1 MIQNKPLLLRALAG
15 ALICIPVYAS
25 AGNASYYNTSTEAK
39 VFPWKKNKKKETTEE
54 VSKTDFEK
62 IASESNLVS
71 RGMFNVYAQDGK
83 YYFEIP
89 VSLLQRD
96 MLVVNKLQRVPFELN
111 DAGVNRGTN
120 YETQMIRFEWNKE
133 EKKIRVRQSRPLPES
148 PENDAITRSVRDNFI
163 SPLIAD
169 FKLEACN
176 ADSTSVIIQIND
188 IYDGSETSINNVFDN
203 INLGTSAVKDLSRI
217 MSIKA
222 FPNNIVATSELT
234 TKVREGMSA
243 VNVTV
248 EVSSSLVL
256 LPEKPMMGRLDDPK
270 VGYFTKDLL
279 YFSDSQQKTEE
290 KKYITRWRL
299 EPKPE
304 NREAY
309 LRGELV
315 EPEKPIVFYIEN
327 STPYRWRKYI
337 KQGIEDWQV
346 AFERAGFK
354 NAIIA
359 KELPPEKPIVFYIE
373 NSTPYRWRKYIK
385 QGIEDW
391 QVAFERAG
399 FKNAIIAKELPDSI
413 AANADDINYSVVT
426 YAASSKANAM
436 GPSILD
442 PRSGEILEADI
453 MWWHNVIS
461 MVQEWITVQTGA
473 IDPKARGT
481 KLPDEMMGDA
491 IRFVA
496 CHEVGHSLGLRH
508 NMMGSWT
515 FPTDSLRSK
524 SFTDKMN
531 STASSI
537 MDYARY
543 NYVAQPGDGVTA
555 VSPHIGPYDIFAIEY
570 GYRWYGLPTPEAE
583 KDVLYDFLNKHNGR
597 LYKYSEAQDPR
608 SAVDPRAQNEDLG
621 DDPVRSSELGIANLK
636 RIVPEIIKWTTT
648 GEKGQTYEE
657 ASRLY
662 YAVIT
667 QWNNYLYHVM
677 ANIGGIYIENTTVGD
692 GVKTYTYVE
701 KEKQEAS
708 LDFLLNEVLCYPR
721 WLFDTEISDYT
732 FLLRK
737 NPTGVIEYAPSQ
749 ILKNTQGYI
758 FWDLLSNDRLM
769 RMLENELKNGKK
781 AFTVVEMM
789 DKMHNSIFAT
799 TIKGGTPDVMERNL
813 QKGFLDALIT
823 AAAESEGVKINK
835 QLTAT
840 SGNPYLFHHTP
851 WCSHNEFAIE
861 QAERMGARRE
871 LSFYGGQ
878 VNRISDAISVKRGEL
893 LRIKKLLESRR
904 NTSDT
909 AARYHYDDMI
919 LRINTALG
927 LKD

>member
-25 AGNASYYNTSTEAK
+25 AGNASYYNASTEAK

-176 ADSTSVIIQIND
+176 TDSTAVIIQIND

-248 EVSSSLVL
+248 ELSSSLVL

-304 NREAY
+304 DREAY

-315 EPEKPIVFYIEN
+315 E
-327 STPYRWRKYI
+327 
-337 KQGIEDWQV
+337 
-346 AFERAGFK
+346 
-354 NAIIA
+354 
-359 KELPPEKPIVFYIE
+359 PEKPIVFYIE

-851 WCSHNEFAIE
+851 WCSHDEFAIE

>member
-54 VSKTDFEK
+54 VCKTDFEK

-315 EPEKPIVFYIEN
+315 E
-327 STPYRWRKYI
+327 
-337 KQGIEDWQV
+337 
-346 AFERAGFK
+346 
-354 NAIIA
+354 
-359 KELPPEKPIVFYIE
+359 PEKPIVFYIE

>member
-222 FPNNIVATSELT
+222 LPNNIVATSELT

-327 STPYRWRKYI
+327 STPYRWR
-337 KQGIEDWQV
+337 E
-346 AFERAGFK
+346 
-354 NAIIA
+354 
-359 KELPPEKPIVFYIE
+359 
-373 NSTPYRWRKYIK
+373 YIK

>member
-25 AGNASYYNTSTEAK
+25 AGNASYYNASTEAK

-62 IASESNLVS
+62 IASESNLIS

-148 PENDAITRSVRDNFI
+148 PENDAITSSVRDNFI

-176 ADSTSVIIQIND
+176 ADSTAVIIQIND

-203 INLGTSAVKDLSRI
+203 INLGTSAIKDLSRI

-304 NREAY
+304 DREAY

-315 EPEKPIVFYIEN
+315 E
-327 STPYRWRKYI
+327 
-337 KQGIEDWQV
+337 
-346 AFERAGFK
+346 
-354 NAIIA
+354 
-359 KELPPEKPIVFYIE
+359 PEKPIVFYIE

-851 WCSHNEFAIE
+851 WCSHDEFAIE

>member
-359 KELPPEKPIVFYIE
+359 KELP
-373 NSTPYRWRKYIK
+373 
-385 QGIEDW
+385 
-391 QVAFERAG
+391 
-399 FKNAIIAKELPDSI
+399 DSI
-413 AANADDINYSVVT
+413 ATNADDINYSVVT

>member
-25 AGNASYYNTSTEAK
+25 AGNASYYNASTEAK

-176 ADSTSVIIQIND
+176 ADSTAVIIQIND

-203 INLGTSAVKDLSRI
+203 INLGTSAIKDLSRI
-217 MSIKA
+217 MSIKT

-304 NREAY
+304 DREAY

-315 EPEKPIVFYIEN
+315 E
-327 STPYRWRKYI
+327 
-337 KQGIEDWQV
+337 
-346 AFERAGFK
+346 
-354 NAIIA
+354 
-359 KELPPEKPIVFYIE
+359 PEKPIVFYIE

-851 WCSHNEFAIE
+851 WCSHDEFAIE

>member
-1 MIQNKPLLLRALAG
+1 MQNKPLLLRALAG

-25 AGNASYYNTSTEAK
+25 AGNASYYNASTEAK

-54 VSKTDFEK
+54 VNKTDFEK

-203 INLGTSAVKDLSRI
+203 INLGTSAIKDLSRI

-304 NREAY
+304 DREAY

-315 EPEKPIVFYIEN
+315 E
-327 STPYRWRKYI
+327 
-337 KQGIEDWQV
+337 
-346 AFERAGFK
+346 
-354 NAIIA
+354 
-359 KELPPEKPIVFYIE
+359 PEKPIVFYIE

-823 AAAESEGVKINK
+823 AAAESEGVKISK

-851 WCSHNEFAIE
+851 WCSHDEFAIE

>member
-25 AGNASYYNTSTEAK
+25 AGNASYYNASTEAK

-62 IASESNLVS
+62 IASESNLIS

-315 EPEKPIVFYIEN
+315 E
-327 STPYRWRKYI
+327 
-337 KQGIEDWQV
+337 
-346 AFERAGFK
+346 
-354 NAIIA
+354 
-359 KELPPEKPIVFYIE
+359 PEKPIVFYIE

-851 WCSHNEFAIE
+851 WCSHDEFAIE

>member
-25 AGNASYYNTSTEAK
+25 AGNASYYNASTEAK

-62 IASESNLVS
+62 IASESNLIS

-176 ADSTSVIIQIND
+176 ADSTEVIIQIND

-203 INLGTSAVKDLSRI
+203 INLGTSAIKDLSRI

-304 NREAY
+304 DREAY

-315 EPEKPIVFYIEN
+315 E
-327 STPYRWRKYI
+327 
-337 KQGIEDWQV
+337 
-346 AFERAGFK
+346 
-354 NAIIA
+354 
-359 KELPPEKPIVFYIE
+359 PEKPIVFYIE

-851 WCSHNEFAIE
+851 WCSHDEFAIE

>member
-359 KELPPEKPIVFYIE
+359 KELP
-373 NSTPYRWRKYIK
+373 
-385 QGIEDW
+385 
-391 QVAFERAG
+391 
-399 FKNAIIAKELPDSI
+399 DSI

-648 GEKGQTYEE
+648 GEEGQTYEE

-851 WCSHNEFAIE
+851 WCSHDEFAIE

>member
-71 RGMFNVYAQDGK
+71 RGMFNAYAQDGK

-176 ADSTSVIIQIND
+176 TDSTAVIIQIND

-203 INLGTSAVKDLSRI
+203 INLGTSAIKDLSRI

-304 NREAY
+304 DREAY

-315 EPEKPIVFYIEN
+315 E
-327 STPYRWRKYI
+327 
-337 KQGIEDWQV
+337 
-346 AFERAGFK
+346 
-354 NAIIA
+354 
-359 KELPPEKPIVFYIE
+359 PEKPIVFYIE

-835 QLTAT
+835 QLTTT

-851 WCSHNEFAIE
+851 WCSHDEFAIE

>member
-1 MIQNKPLLLRALAG
+1 MIQNNPLLLRALAG

-359 KELPPEKPIVFYIE
+359 KELP
-373 NSTPYRWRKYIK
+373 
-385 QGIEDW
+385 
-391 QVAFERAG
+391 
-399 FKNAIIAKELPDSI
+399 DSI
-413 AANADDINYSVVT
+413 AVNADDINYSVVT

>member
-25 AGNASYYNTSTEAK
+25 AGNASYYNASTEAK

-176 ADSTSVIIQIND
+176 TDSTAVIIQIND

-203 INLGTSAVKDLSRI
+203 INLGTSAIKDLSRI

-222 FPNNIVATSELT
+222 FPNNIVATFELT

-304 NREAY
+304 DREAY

-315 EPEKPIVFYIEN
+315 E
-327 STPYRWRKYI
+327 
-337 KQGIEDWQV
+337 
-346 AFERAGFK
+346 
-354 NAIIA
+354 
-359 KELPPEKPIVFYIE
+359 PEKPIVFYIE

-851 WCSHNEFAIE
+851 WCSHDEFAIE

>member
-25 AGNASYYNTSTEAK
+25 AGNASYYNASTEAK

-203 INLGTSAVKDLSRI
+203 INLGTSAIKDLSRI

-304 NREAY
+304 DREAY

-315 EPEKPIVFYIEN
+315 E
-327 STPYRWRKYI
+327 
-337 KQGIEDWQV
+337 
-346 AFERAGFK
+346 
-354 NAIIA
+354 
-359 KELPPEKPIVFYIE
+359 PEKPIVFYIE

-851 WCSHNEFAIE
+851 WCSHDEFAIE
-861 QAERMGARRE
+861 QAERMGAKRE

>member
-25 AGNASYYNTSTEAK
+25 AGNASYYNASTEAK

-176 ADSTSVIIQIND
+176 SDSTSVIIQIND

-304 NREAY
+304 DREAY

-346 AFERAGFK
+346 AFK
-354 NAIIA
+354 
-359 KELPPEKPIVFYIE
+359 
-373 NSTPYRWRKYIK
+373 
-385 QGIEDW
+385 
-391 QVAFERAG
+391 RAG

-851 WCSHNEFAIE
+851 WCSHDEFAIE

>member
-25 AGNASYYNTSTEAK
+25 AGNASYYNASTEAK
-39 VFPWKKNKKKETTEE
+39 VFPWKKNKKKETTEK

-176 ADSTSVIIQIND
+176 TDSTAVIIQIND

-304 NREAY
+304 DREAY

-346 AFERAGFK
+346 AFEH
-354 NAIIA
+354 
-359 KELPPEKPIVFYIE
+359 
-373 NSTPYRWRKYIK
+373 
-385 QGIEDW
+385 
-391 QVAFERAG
+391 AG

-851 WCSHNEFAIE
+851 WCSHDEFAIE

>member
-25 AGNASYYNTSTEAK
+25 AGNASYYNASTEAK

-176 ADSTSVIIQIND
+176 ADSTAVIIQIND

-304 NREAY
+304 DREAY

-315 EPEKPIVFYIEN
+315 E
-327 STPYRWRKYI
+327 
-337 KQGIEDWQV
+337 
-346 AFERAGFK
+346 
-354 NAIIA
+354 
-359 KELPPEKPIVFYIE
+359 PEKPIVFYIE

-799 TIKGGTPDVMERNL
+799 TIKEGTPDVMERNL

-851 WCSHNEFAIE
+851 WCSHDEFAIE
-861 QAERMGARRE
+861 QAERMGAKRE

>member
-25 AGNASYYNTSTEAK
+25 AGNASYYNASTEAK

-203 INLGTSAVKDLSRI
+203 INLGTSAIKDLSRI

-304 NREAY
+304 DREAY

-315 EPEKPIVFYIEN
+315 E
-327 STPYRWRKYI
+327 
-337 KQGIEDWQV
+337 
-346 AFERAGFK
+346 
-354 NAIIA
+354 
-359 KELPPEKPIVFYIE
+359 PEKPIVFYIE

-473 IDPKARGT
+473 IAPKARGT

-851 WCSHNEFAIE
+851 WCSHDEFAIE

>member
-1 MIQNKPLLLRALAG
+1 MVT
-15 ALICIPVYAS
+15 IPVYAS
-25 AGNASYYNTSTEAK
+25 AGNASYYNASTEAK

-359 KELPPEKPIVFYIE
+359 KELP
-373 NSTPYRWRKYIK
+373 
-385 QGIEDW
+385 
-391 QVAFERAG
+391 
-399 FKNAIIAKELPDSI
+399 DSI
-413 AANADDINYSVVT
+413 AVNADDINYSVVT

-851 WCSHNEFAIE
+851 WCSHDEFAIE

>member
-359 KELPPEKPIVFYIE
+359 KELP
-373 NSTPYRWRKYIK
+373 
-385 QGIEDW
+385 
-391 QVAFERAG
+391 
-399 FKNAIIAKELPDSI
+399 DSI
-413 AANADDINYSVVT
+413 AVNADDINYSVVT

-893 LRIKKLLESRR
+893 LRIKKLLEPRR

>member
-25 AGNASYYNTSTEAK
+25 AGNASYYNASTEAK

-54 VSKTDFEK
+54 VSKTNFEK

-203 INLGTSAVKDLSRI
+203 INLGTSAIKDLSRI

-304 NREAY
+304 DREAY

-315 EPEKPIVFYIEN
+315 E
-327 STPYRWRKYI
+327 
-337 KQGIEDWQV
+337 
-346 AFERAGFK
+346 
-354 NAIIA
+354 
-359 KELPPEKPIVFYIE
+359 PEKPIVFYIE

-835 QLTAT
+835 QLTTT

-851 WCSHNEFAIE
+851 WCSHDEFAIE

>member
-25 AGNASYYNTSTEAK
+25 AGNASYYNASTEAK

-176 ADSTSVIIQIND
+176 ADSTAVIIQIND

-203 INLGTSAVKDLSRI
+203 INLGTSAIKDLSRI

-299 EPKPE
+299 EPKLE
-304 NREAY
+304 DREAY

-315 EPEKPIVFYIEN
+315 E
-327 STPYRWRKYI
+327 
-337 KQGIEDWQV
+337 
-346 AFERAGFK
+346 
-354 NAIIA
+354 
-359 KELPPEKPIVFYIE
+359 PEKPIVFYIE

-851 WCSHNEFAIE
+851 WCSHDEFAIE

>member
-148 PENDAITRSVRDNFI
+148 PKNDAITRSVRDNFI

-315 EPEKPIVFYIEN
+315 E
-327 STPYRWRKYI
+327 
-337 KQGIEDWQV
+337 
-346 AFERAGFK
+346 
-354 NAIIA
+354 
-359 KELPPEKPIVFYIE
+359 PEKPIVFYIE

>member
-25 AGNASYYNTSTEAK
+25 AGNASYYNASTEAK

-62 IASESNLVS
+62 IASESNLIS

-176 ADSTSVIIQIND
+176 ADSTAVIIQIND

-203 INLGTSAVKDLSRI
+203 INLGTSAIKDLSRI

-304 NREAY
+304 DREAY

-315 EPEKPIVFYIEN
+315 E
-327 STPYRWRKYI
+327 
-337 KQGIEDWQV
+337 
-346 AFERAGFK
+346 
-354 NAIIA
+354 
-359 KELPPEKPIVFYIE
+359 PEKPIVFYIE

-851 WCSHNEFAIE
+851 WCSHDEFAIE

-893 LRIKKLLESRR
+893 LRIKKLLKSRR

>member
-25 AGNASYYNTSTEAK
+25 AGNASYYNASTEAK

-120 YETQMIRFEWNKE
+120 YETQMVRFEWNKE

-169 FKLEACN
+169 FKQEACN
-176 ADSTSVIIQIND
+176 ADSTAVIIQIND

-203 INLGTSAVKDLSRI
+203 INLGTSAIKDLSRI

-304 NREAY
+304 DREAY

-315 EPEKPIVFYIEN
+315 E
-327 STPYRWRKYI
+327 
-337 KQGIEDWQV
+337 
-346 AFERAGFK
+346 
-354 NAIIA
+354 
-359 KELPPEKPIVFYIE
+359 PEKPIVFYIE

-851 WCSHNEFAIE
+851 WCSHDEFAIE

>member
-120 YETQMIRFEWNKE
+120 YETQMICFEWNKE

-315 EPEKPIVFYIEN
+315 E
-327 STPYRWRKYI
+327 
-337 KQGIEDWQV
+337 
-346 AFERAGFK
+346 
-354 NAIIA
+354 
-359 KELPPEKPIVFYIE
+359 PEKPIVFYIE

>member
-96 MLVVNKLQRVPFELN
+96 MVVVNKLQRVPFELN

-234 TKVREGMSA
+234 TKVHEGMSA

-304 NREAY
+304 DREAY

-315 EPEKPIVFYIEN
+315 E
-327 STPYRWRKYI
+327 
-337 KQGIEDWQV
+337 
-346 AFERAGFK
+346 
-354 NAIIA
+354 
-359 KELPPEKPIVFYIE
+359 PEKPIVFYIE

-823 AAAESEGVKINK
+823 AAAENEGVKINK
-835 QLTAT
+835 QLTTT

-851 WCSHNEFAIE
+851 WCSHDEFAIE

>member
-25 AGNASYYNTSTEAK
+25 AGNASYYNTSTKAK

-222 FPNNIVATSELT
+222 LPNNIVATSELT

-315 EPEKPIVFYIEN
+315 E
-327 STPYRWRKYI
+327 
-337 KQGIEDWQV
+337 
-346 AFERAGFK
+346 
-354 NAIIA
+354 
-359 KELPPEKPIVFYIE
+359 PEKPIVFYIE

>member
-25 AGNASYYNTSTEAK
+25 AGNASYYNASTEAK

-176 ADSTSVIIQIND
+176 ADSTAVIIQIND

-203 INLGTSAVKDLSRI
+203 INLGTSAIKDLSRI

-304 NREAY
+304 DREAY

-315 EPEKPIVFYIEN
+315 E
-327 STPYRWRKYI
+327 
-337 KQGIEDWQV
+337 
-346 AFERAGFK
+346 
-354 NAIIA
+354 
-359 KELPPEKPIVFYIE
+359 PEKPIVFYIE

-737 NPTGVIEYAPSQ
+737 TPTGVIEYAPSQ

-851 WCSHNEFAIE
+851 WCSHDEFAIE

>member
-359 KELPPEKPIVFYIE
+359 KELP
-373 NSTPYRWRKYIK
+373 
-385 QGIEDW
+385 
-391 QVAFERAG
+391 
-399 FKNAIIAKELPDSI
+399 DSI
-413 AANADDINYSVVT
+413 AVNADDINYSVVT

-473 IDPKARGT
+473 IDSKARGT

>member
-234 TKVREGMSA
+234 TKVHEGMSA

-304 NREAY
+304 DREAY

-315 EPEKPIVFYIEN
+315 E
-327 STPYRWRKYI
+327 
-337 KQGIEDWQV
+337 
-346 AFERAGFK
+346 
-354 NAIIA
+354 
-359 KELPPEKPIVFYIE
+359 PEKPIVFYIE

-823 AAAESEGVKINK
+823 AAAENEGVKINK

-851 WCSHNEFAIE
+851 WCSHDEFAIE

>member
-359 KELPPEKPIVFYIE
+359 KELP
-373 NSTPYRWRKYIK
+373 
-385 QGIEDW
+385 
-391 QVAFERAG
+391 
-399 FKNAIIAKELPDSI
+399 DSI

-543 NYVAQPGDGVTA
+543 NYVAQPGDEVTA

>member
-148 PENDAITRSVRDNFI
+148 PKNDAITRSVRDNFI

-359 KELPPEKPIVFYIE
+359 KELP
-373 NSTPYRWRKYIK
+373 
-385 QGIEDW
+385 
-391 QVAFERAG
+391 
-399 FKNAIIAKELPDSI
+399 DSI
-413 AANADDINYSVVT
+413 AVNADDINYSVVT

-851 WCSHNEFAIE
+851 WCSHDEFAIE

>member
-1 MIQNKPLLLRALAG
+1 M
-15 ALICIPVYAS
+15 ICIPVYAS

-62 IASESNLVS
+62 IVSESNLVS

-359 KELPPEKPIVFYIE
+359 KELP
-373 NSTPYRWRKYIK
+373 
-385 QGIEDW
+385 
-391 QVAFERAG
+391 
-399 FKNAIIAKELPDSI
+399 DSI
-413 AANADDINYSVVT
+413 AVNADDINYSVVT

>member
-25 AGNASYYNTSTEAK
+25 AGNASYSNTSTEAK
-39 VFPWKKNKKKETTEE
+39 VFPWKKNKKKETPEE

-359 KELPPEKPIVFYIE
+359 KELP
-373 NSTPYRWRKYIK
+373 
-385 QGIEDW
+385 
-391 QVAFERAG
+391 
-399 FKNAIIAKELPDSI
+399 DSI
-413 AANADDINYSVVT
+413 AVNADDINYSVVT

>member
-1 MIQNKPLLLRALAG
+1 MQNKPLLLRALAG

-25 AGNASYYNTSTEAK
+25 AGNASYYNASTEAK

-89 VSLLQRD
+89 MSLLQRD

-176 ADSTSVIIQIND
+176 TDSTAVIIQIND

-203 INLGTSAVKDLSRI
+203 INLGTSAIKDLSRI

-304 NREAY
+304 DREAY

-315 EPEKPIVFYIEN
+315 E
-327 STPYRWRKYI
+327 
-337 KQGIEDWQV
+337 
-346 AFERAGFK
+346 
-354 NAIIA
+354 
-359 KELPPEKPIVFYIE
+359 PEKPIVFYIE

-851 WCSHNEFAIE
+851 WCSHDEFAIE

>member
-315 EPEKPIVFYIEN
+315 E
-327 STPYRWRKYI
+327 
-337 KQGIEDWQV
+337 
-346 AFERAGFK
+346 
-354 NAIIA
+354 
-359 KELPPEKPIVFYIE
+359 PEKPIVFYIE

-799 TIKGGTPDVMERNL
+799 TIKGGTPNVMERNL

>member
-203 INLGTSAVKDLSRI
+203 INLGTSAIKDLSRI

-359 KELPPEKPIVFYIE
+359 KELP
-373 NSTPYRWRKYIK
+373 
-385 QGIEDW
+385 
-391 QVAFERAG
+391 
-399 FKNAIIAKELPDSI
+399 DSI
-413 AANADDINYSVVT
+413 AVNADDINYSVVT